1 MGGDIH
7 CLPPPYP
14 PTLYVQGLKN
24 RKILK
29 TEHEE
34 ENCMQGTTRKAGWGD
49 SVVCQIPTHL

>member
-7 CLPPPYP
+7 SPPPPP

-29 TEHEE
+29 TEDEE
-34 ENCMQGTTRKAGWGD
+34 KNCMQGTTR
-49 SVVCQIPTHL
+49 

>member
-7 CLPPPYP
+7 SPPPP

-29 TEHEE
+29 TEDEE
-34 ENCMQGTTRKAGWGD
+34 KNCMQGTTR
-49 SVVCQIPTHL
+49 